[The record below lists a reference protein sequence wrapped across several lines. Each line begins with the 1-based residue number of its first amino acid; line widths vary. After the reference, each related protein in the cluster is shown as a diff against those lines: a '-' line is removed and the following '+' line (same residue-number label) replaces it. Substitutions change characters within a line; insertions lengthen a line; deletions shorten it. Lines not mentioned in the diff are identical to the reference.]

1 MQQMQPLRV
10 LSTTSQHRL
19 LVALLVL
26 PWVHR
31 FAPGPVSDLV
41 PWLISWAA
49 LALAMMH
56 WRHLSASVV
65 AQSWAIAAL
74 LSSLIGLV
82 QFFGFADTFASVMHV
97 PTYSGDAFGNLRQ
110 RNQQATL
117 LTMGMFAVL
126 AWYAWGLPRKHALW
140 MLVVLAWGLAA
151 TASRTGLLQA
161 LFLVFWM
168 VLHRRGPAGTSTWML
183 SAASLVM
190 YLLASMILPQL
201 LGHWTGQ
208 VAGSALTRMVNLDGC
223 GERQILWSNVLHLI
237 AQKPWTGWG
246 WDELRYA
253 HYITAYPGP
262 RFCDTL
268 GNAHNLPLHL
278 AFVWGVPVALMVFVC
293 LAWLVWRARP
303 WRHAG
308 TEKQLAWGVLGVIA
322 LHSMLEYPL
331 WYGPFQVAVV
341 LALWLLGGRMALA
354 VRNATWPRPTAV
366 VILALLAFVA
376 FDYAQVRQIYLP
388 AHQRWH
394 VWRDNPLDAAQR
406 SWFFPGTALFAEVT
420 TTRLSQ
426 DNARWLLE
434 ASQRALHTAPEAR
447 VIEKLLESAR
457 WLQEE
462 DVFNLHQA
470 RYQAVDPEK
479 FQAWS
484 RSQR

>member
-354 VRNATWPRPTAV
+354 VRDATWPRPTAV

-394 VWRDNPLDAAQR
+394 VWRDNPLGAAQR